1 MQNSTTVRRGRPKRG
16 SIVNRA
22 VANVEGFRDL
32 QVRLEKNLVIN
43 GKASSTY
50 GNYVRHL
57 AHIALHFNANPI
69 SLSADQVTDYL
80 YLKRTS
86 EDVSKTFFILTVHG
100 LRAACRI
107 YNLPYE
113 QFKLP
118 KLPHKKKLPVVLNG
132 SEAKALIHE
141 VGKLNSRVDSLVIAL
156 MLDCGLRISEVPAI
170 KVGHL
175 DLERS
180 RLQVCDSKRGKD
192 RSIPI
197 GNSVKEGL
205 IQHLEYW
212 KPKDGVFQDLNNPGA
227 PISTARISR
236 IIKESSKA
244 AGITKDVSAHCL
256 RHSFATLLI
265 ENKTPLPVVQKYMG
279 HSDI

>member
-1 MQNSTTVRRGRPKRG
+1 M
-16 SIVNRA
+16 
-22 VANVEGFRDL
+22 
-32 QVRLEKNLVIN
+32 KNLVIN
-43 GKASSTY
+43 GKATSTF

-57 AHIALHFNANPI
+57 AHLALHFNANPV

-118 KLPHKKKLPVVLNG
+118 KLPHKKKLPVVLNAP
-132 SEAKALIHE
+132 EAKALIHE
-141 VGKLNSRVDSLVIAL
+141 VSKLNSRVDSLVIAL
-156 MLDCGLRISEVPAI
+156 MLDCGLRISEVPVI
-170 KVGHL
+170 KIGHL
-175 DLERS
+175 DIERS

-212 KPKDGVFQDLNNPGA
+212 KPKDGVFQDLNNPGT

-236 IIKESSKA
+236 IIKEAARA
-244 AGITKDVSAHCL
+244 AGITKNVSAHTL

-265 ENKTPLPVVQKYMG
+265 ENHTPLPVVQKYMG
-279 HSDI
+279 HSDIKTTMIYLELVSIPDGKELSPVDLVFNRQ